1 MGFVTSRISSV
12 WRCELRVR
20 RCEFDLT
27 RTRTPHL
34 APGPGALQGV
44 PRYRFF
50 EIGTRNAPA
59 AAGPNAEHLDASNL
73 MHHDVV
79 MRTTVTLD
87 PDVDRLL
94 KEEMRR
100 SGTTFRQALNQVI
113 RRALAGNVATEH
125 RPFKLRPKRLSLRPG
140 LDPAML
146 QHLEEDLEI
155 ESFIKK
161 TRKLSRS

>member
-1 MGFVTSRISSV
+1 
-12 WRCELRVR
+12 
-20 RCEFDLT
+20 
-27 RTRTPHL
+27 
-34 APGPGALQGV
+34 
-44 PRYRFF
+44 
-50 EIGTRNAPA
+50 
-59 AAGPNAEHLDASNL
+59 
-73 MHHDVV
+73 

-100 SGTTFRQALNQVI
+100 SGTTFRQALNRVI
-113 RRALAGNVATEH
+113 RRALAGDAATAR

-155 ESFIKK
+155 EPFIDK

>member
-1 MGFVTSRISSV
+1 
-12 WRCELRVR
+12 
-20 RCEFDLT
+20 
-27 RTRTPHL
+27 
-34 APGPGALQGV
+34 
-44 PRYRFF
+44 
-50 EIGTRNAPA
+50 
-59 AAGPNAEHLDASNL
+59 
-73 MHHDVV
+73 MHHDVG

-87 PDVDRLL
+87 SDVDRLL

-100 SGTTFRQALNQVI
+100 SGTTFRQALNQVV

-125 RPFKLRPKRLSLRPG
+125 RPFKLRPRRLSLRPG

-161 TRKLSRS
+161 TRKLSRL

>member
-1 MGFVTSRISSV
+1 MPCPKIVHFSEDFPVFSWRLCVRFYFGCGSVALSLGGFARDFSV
-12 WRCELRVR
+12 STHCSILKLESVCIMMLS
-20 RCEFDLT
+20 
-27 RTRTPHL
+27 
-34 APGPGALQGV
+34 A
-44 PRYRFF
+44 
-50 EIGTRNAPA
+50 
-59 AAGPNAEHLDASNL
+59 
-73 MHHDVV
+73 

-94 KEEMRR
+94 REEMQR

-113 RRALAGNVATEH
+113 RRSLAGNSATKR
-125 RPFKLRPKRLSLRPG
+125 RPFKLRPRRLSLRPG

-155 ESFIKK
+155 ESFIEK

>member
-1 MGFVTSRISSV
+1 
-12 WRCELRVR
+12 
-20 RCEFDLT
+20 
-27 RTRTPHL
+27 
-34 APGPGALQGV
+34 
-44 PRYRFF
+44 
-50 EIGTRNAPA
+50 
-59 AAGPNAEHLDASNL
+59 
-73 MHHDVV
+73 MHHDAIV
-79 MRTTVTLD
+79 RTTVTLD

-113 RRALAGNVATEH
+113 RRALAANTSTEH

-140 LDPAML
+140 LDPALL

-155 ESFIKK
+155 QSFIEK